1 VEERK
6 LIMNKKIVLGIDFI
20 NLVMGSQFGESL
32 VNSKGVAV
40 GAIKGFFF
48 KLRSLKDA
56 INPDYII
63 LANDLS
69 RERTFRRKMY
79 KPYKATRKPKDMDIV
94 NQLKYTSQLCAL
106 LGLPFIN
113 NELYEA
119 DDILGMISKY
129 CQDNDMEMIIAS
141 TDKDLYQLLDTNVCI
156 LSPKERDVIDLNWL
170 YNKYKLT
177 PTQWIELKMLMGDR
191 GDNIPGIDRVGEVTA
206 LRLIQQYQSINNIY
220 ENINQLKPQ
229 LQEALRNGIRLL
241 LLVRDLVTIV
251 KDYNLI
257 GFQPSMMDNTGRFE
271 PELFAVLE
279 ELEIPSLY
287 NVMKYSLLVD
297 KKEVMDGFN

>member
-1 VEERK
+1 
-6 LIMNKKIVLGIDFI
+6 MNKKIVLGIDFV
-20 NLVMGSQFGESL
+20 NLVFGSSHGESL
-32 VNSKGVAV
+32 VNSKGIAI

-48 KLRSLKDA
+48 KLRSLKEA

-63 LANDLS
+63 MANDLS

-94 NQLKYTSQLCAL
+94 NQLKYTGQLCSL

-129 CQDNDMEMIIAS
+129 CQENDMEMIIVS
-141 TDKDLYQLLDTNVCI
+141 TDKDLYQLLDTNICI
-156 LSPKERDVIDLNWL
+156 LSPRERDVIDLNWL
-170 YNKYKLT
+170 YDKYKLT
-177 PTQWIELKMLMGDR
+177 PSQWIELKMLMGDR

-206 LRLIQQYQSINNIY
+206 LRLMQQYHSIDNIY
-220 ENINQLKPQ
+220 QHIGQLKPQ
-229 LQEALRNGIRLL
+229 LQESLRNGSSRLP
-241 LLVRDLVTIV
+241 LVRELVTIIR
-251 KDYNLI
+251 DYRLI
-257 GFQPSMMDNTGRFE
+257 DFQPSMMENTGRFMD
-271 PELFAVLE
+271 ELFNVLE

-287 NVMKYSLLVD
+287 NIMRYSLSVD
-297 KKEVMDGFN
+297 KKEVTDGRN